1 MGEPGLAERVQ
12 MAADCDRGSADEIR
26 DMCKRV
32 TQKEMNVPA
41 FVGGLLALSNVIVEN
56 SEHLQRILAELPDE
70 SS

>member
-1 MGEPGLAERVQ
+1 MEEPGLAERVQ

-26 DMCKRV
+26 VMCERV
-32 TQKEMNVPA
+32 TQKEMNVAA

-56 SEHLQRILAELPDE
+56 SEHLQRILTELPDE